1 MANFVNFLT
10 LCTVILLCVISQ
22 LCLASRGTTT
32 KYYMTRS
39 ELKKR
44 LDDQKK
50 ASKDPI
56 HASNSN
62 TYFVEDGYADSH
74 ELADYGDYHHDN
86 YGYKDYGHRY
96 MTIEKKHSKFFGDEL
111 SFVIVVVTLTV
122 FFGILS

>member
-1 MANFVNFLT
+1 MLSSVT
-10 LCTVILLCVISQ
+10 CICVCTIILCAISQ
-22 LCLASRGTTT
+22 LCLATSRGT
-32 KYYMTRS
+32 KYYVTRS

-44 LDDQKK
+44 FDDPKK
-50 ASKDPI
+50 ATKDPI

-62 TYFVEDGYADSH
+62 TYFVEDGYGESH
-74 ELADYGDYHHDN
+74 ELGDYADYHHDS

-96 MTIEKKHSKFFGDEL
+96 MSVDKKHSKFFGDEL